1 MGNTS
6 RRAVIFIL
14 LRFHPLIGAATPKA
28 ETKEI
33 WEAYLQEARGPRVRH
48 SAERYLRSFR

>member
-14 LRFHPLIGAATPKA
+14 LRFHPLIGTATPKT
-28 ETKEI
+28 ETKET
-33 WEAYLQEARGPRVRH
+33 WEAYLQEARGPYIATNQPRDT
-48 SAERYLRSFR
+48 